1 MQDAFSN
8 RHPLINFIYFTV
20 VILFSMFLMH
30 PACLVI
36 SLLSAFIYSLYLKGK
51 KALRFFLLGMVPLL
65 FVTALLNPLFNH
77 AGVTIL
83 FYLPGGGN
91 PVTLESIVY
100 GLAAATMFVTVI
112 VWFSCFNAVMT
123 SDKFI
128 YLFGKIIPALSLILS
143 MVLRLVP
150 RLKAQ
155 GRMIADAQKC
165 VGRDASSGNFLQR
178 AGSVVRITSI
188 MITWSLESAIET
200 ADSMKSRG
208 FGLPGRTAFSIYRFD
223 HRDRFIL
230 IIMLLLAGTV
240 LTGLV
245 TGVTGAD
252 YFPALKIASLT
263 SLSLIFFASYAGLGL
278 LPVMINGWED
288 ARWKHIKSAI

>member
-1 MQDAFSN
+1 MQDAFSA

-30 PACLVI
+30 PVCLVI
-36 SLLSAFIYSLYLKGK
+36 SLLCAFIYSLYLKGK
-51 KALRFFLLGMVPLL
+51 KALHFFLFGMIPLL
-65 FVTALLNPLFNH
+65 LVTALLNPLFNH

-83 FYLPGGGN
+83 FYLPGGN
-91 PVTLESIVY
+91 PVTLESIIY

-112 VWFSCFNAVMT
+112 IWFSCFNAVMT

-155 GRMIADAQKC
+155 GRAIANAQKG
-165 VGRDASSGNFLQR
+165 VGRDAGSGSFLQR

-208 FGLPGRTAFSIYRFD
+208 YGLPGRTAFSIYRFD
-223 HRDRFIL
+223 HRDRLIL
-230 IIMLLLAGTV
+230 VIMLLLAGTV

-252 YFPALKIASLT
+252 YFPALRIVSVT

-288 ARWKHIKSAI
+288 ARWRRIKSAI

>member
-1 MQDAFSN
+1 MQDAFSA

-30 PACLVI
+30 PASLVI
-36 SLLSAFIYSLYLKGK
+36 SLLCAFVYSLYLKGR
-51 KALRFFLLGMVPLL
+51 KALRFFLLGMIPLL
-65 FVTALLNPLFNH
+65 LVTALLNPLFNH

-83 FYLPGGGN
+83 FYLPGGN

-155 GRMIADAQKC
+155 GRVIANAQEG
-165 VGRDASSGNFLQR
+165 VGRDAGSGNILQR
-178 AGSVVRITSI
+178 ARSIVRMTSI
-188 MITWSLESAIET
+188 MITWTLESAIET

-208 FGLPGRTAFSIYRFD
+208 YGLPGRTAFSIYRFER
-223 HRDRFIL
+223 RDLIML
-230 IIMLLLAGTV
+230 IIILLLAGLV
-240 LTGLV
+240 LAGFV
-245 TGVTGAD
+245 TGVTGMD
-252 YFPALKIASLT
+252 YFPAVRITSLT
-263 SLSLIFFASYAGLGL
+263 WLSLLFFAAYAGLGL
-278 LPVMINGWED
+278 LPVIMDGWED
-288 ARWKHIKSAI
+288 ARWKRIKSAI

>member
-1 MQDAFSN
+1 MQDAFSA

-30 PACLVI
+30 PACLFI
-36 SLLSAFIYSLYLKGK
+36 SLSCAFIYSLYLKGK
-51 KALRFFLLGMVPLL
+51 KALRFFLLGMIPLL
-65 FVTALLNPLFNH
+65 LVTALLNPLFNH

-83 FYLPGGGN
+83 FYLPGGN

-155 GRMIADAQKC
+155 GRVIANAQEG
-165 VGRDASSGNFLQR
+165 VGRDAGSGNILQR
-178 AGSVVRITSI
+178 ARSIVRMTSI
-188 MITWSLESAIET
+188 MITWTLESAIET

-208 FGLPGRTAFSIYRFD
+208 YGLPGRTAFSIYRFER
-223 HRDRFIL
+223 RDLIML
-230 IIMLLLAGTV
+230 IIILLLAGLV
-240 LTGLV
+240 LAGFV
-245 TGVTGAD
+245 TGVTGMD
-252 YFPALKIASLT
+252 YFPAVRITSLT
-263 SLSLIFFASYAGLGL
+263 WLSLLFFAAYAGLGL
-278 LPVMINGWED
+278 LPVIMDGWED
-288 ARWKHIKSAI
+288 ARWKRIKSAI

>member
-1 MQDAFSN
+1 MQDAFSA

-36 SLLSAFIYSLYLKGK
+36 SLLCAFVYSLYLKGR
-51 KALRFFLLGMVPLL
+51 KALRFFLLGMMPLL
-65 FVTALLNPLFNH
+65 LVTALLNPLFNH

-83 FYLPGGGN
+83 FYLPGGN

-150 RLKAQ
+150 RLMAQ
-155 GRMIADAQKC
+155 GRVIANAQEG
-165 VGRDASSGNFLQR
+165 VGRDAGSGNILQR
-178 AGSVVRITSI
+178 ARGIVRMTSI
-188 MITWSLESAIET
+188 MITWTLESAIET

-208 FGLPGRTAFSIYRFD
+208 YGLPGRTAFSIYRFER
-223 HRDRFIL
+223 RDRILL
-230 IIMLLLAGTV
+230 IIILLLAGLV
-240 LTGLV
+240 LAGFV
-245 TGVTGAD
+245 TGVTGMD
-252 YFPALKIASLT
+252 YFPAVRITSLT
-263 SLSLIFFASYAGLGL
+263 WLSLVFFAAYAGLGL
-278 LPVMINGWED
+278 LPVIMDGWED
-288 ARWKHIKSAI
+288 ARWKRIKSAI